1 MSDNPANR
9 NRTRRRVVRQA
20 GPPVEDDRTGIE
32 VREAALGAASPET
45 TAAEPN
51 AVADAGV
58 PAETAAS
65 KPVQTEK
72 STSAEPAVSKPAAA
86 STSTSAED
94 TESKTA
100 ETAESKPAKAADPI
114 DAESADTEPEI
125 VVGSGLVDDEP
136 VEDAAES
143 EDGEPDSRLRR
154 IYVSL
159 GRLGSV
165 AAVVALVSVL
175 VLIGSGG
182 LFFYHQHRADALR
195 DRRAEYV
202 QVAKQAY
209 LDMVTVKSDTADQDI
224 DRLLS
229 VAGGG
234 LKDEYATNKDE
245 YKKLFE
251 QLKVQSSGK
260 VISAAIER
268 DDKDSAIVLLLA
280 QQTVSNVASNGPM
293 QKDYRFRVTVTRK
306 GDSVTAS
313 SMELVP

>member
-32 VREAALGAASPET
+32 VREAALGAAGPET
-45 TAAEPN
+45 TAAEPST
-51 AVADAGV
+51 VADAGAAGETAV
-58 PAETAAS
+58 PKPVQTAKSKPAETA
-65 KPVQTEK
+65 E
-72 STSAEPAVSKPAAA
+72 SKPAEA
-86 STSTSAED
+86 SKSTPAED
-94 TESKTA
+94 
-100 ETAESKPAKAADPI
+100 AESKPAKAADPI
-114 DAESADTEPEI
+114 DAESADAEPEI
-125 VVGSGLVDDEP
+125 VVGSGVADDEP

-143 EDGEPDSRLRR
+143 EDGEPDSRLRK

-165 AAVVALVSVL
+165 AAVVALVSAL

-182 LFFYHQHRADALR
+182 LFFYHQNRADALR

-268 DDKDSAIVLLLA
+268 DDKDSATVLLLA

>member
-20 GPPVEDDRTGIE
+20 GPPVEDDGAGIE
-32 VREAALGAASPET
+32 VQETIVEAVSPEA
-45 TAAEPN
+45 TAAEAAAPST
-51 AVADAGV
+51 AADA
-58 PAETAAS
+58 ATSEAS
-65 KPVQTEK
+65 EPK
-72 STSAEPAVSKPAAA
+72 SAEGVEAKLVEG
-86 STSTSAED
+86 AE
-94 TESKTA
+94 
-100 ETAESKPAKAADPI
+100 AK
-114 DAESADTEPEI
+114 
-125 VVGSGLVDDEP
+125 P
-136 VEDAAES
+136 VEDESSDPEPKIVIVPPSTGDAADES
-143 EDGEPDSRLRR
+143 AGDADESGNAVQPSRLRR
-154 IYVSL
+154 ITASL
-159 GRLGSV
+159 GRLGTV
-165 AAVVALVSVL
+165 AAVVALVSAL

-209 LDMVTVKSDTADQDI
+209 LDMVTVKSETADQDI
-224 DRLLS
+224 DRLLQ
-229 VAGGG
+229 VAGGNI
-234 LKDEYATNKDE
+234 KDEFATNRDE

-268 DDKDSAIVLLLA
+268 DDSDSATVLLLA

-306 GDSVTAS
+306 GDTVAAS

>member
-20 GPPVEDDRTGIE
+20 GPPVEDDRAGIE
-32 VREAALGAASPET
+32 VQETIVEAVSPEATAVEAAAPSPVADAATPE
-45 TAAEPN
+45 AAEPKP
-51 AVADAGV
+51 VAD
-58 PAETAAS
+58 
-65 KPVQTEK
+65 
-72 STSAEPAVSKPAAA
+72 KPAG
-86 STSTSAED
+86 
-94 TESKTA
+94 
-100 ETAESKPAKAADPI
+100 
-114 DAESADTEPEI
+114 DAEAKQTGNMEGNPVEDESSDPEPEI
-125 VVGSGLVDDEP
+125 VIAPPAAGDATDESA
-136 VEDAAES
+136 EDADES
-143 EDGEPDSRLRR
+143 EDGAQPSRLRR
-154 IYVSL
+154 ITASL
-159 GRLGSV
+159 GRLGTV
-165 AAVVALVSVL
+165 AAVVALVSAL

-182 LFFYHQHRADALR
+182 LFFYHQNRADALR

-224 DRLLS
+224 DRLLQ
-229 VAGGG
+229 VAGGSI
-234 LKDEYATNKDE
+234 KDEFATNRDE

-268 DDKDSAIVLLLA
+268 DDSDSATVLLLA

>member
-1 MSDNPANR
+1 MSENPANR
-9 NRTRRRVVRQA
+9 SRTRRRVVRQA
-20 GPPVEDDRTGIE
+20 GPPVEDDRAGIE
-32 VREAALGAASPET
+32 VQETTVEAVSPEATSVEAAAPSPAADAATPE
-45 TAAEPN
+45 AAEP
-51 AVADAGV
+51 
-58 PAETAAS
+58 
-65 KPVQTEK
+65 KPVD
-72 STSAEPAVSKPAAA
+72 KPAA
-86 STSTSAED
+86 
-94 TESKTA
+94 
-100 ETAESKPAKAADPI
+100 
-114 DAESADTEPEI
+114 DAEAKPVEDESSDPEPEI
-125 VVGSGLVDDEP
+125 VIAPPAAGDATDESAADADES
-136 VEDAAES
+136 EDAAQ
-143 EDGEPDSRLRR
+143 PSRLRR
-154 IYVSL
+154 ITASL
-159 GRLGSV
+159 GRLGTV
-165 AAVVALVSVL
+165 AAVVALVSAL

-224 DRLLS
+224 DRLLQ
-229 VAGGG
+229 VAGGSI
-234 LKDEYATNKDE
+234 KDEFATNRDE

-268 DDKDSAIVLLLA
+268 DDSDSATVLLLA

>member
-1 MSDNPANR
+1 MSENPANR
-9 NRTRRRVVRQA
+9 SRTRRRVVRQA
-20 GPPVEDDRTGIE
+20 GPPVEDDRAGIE
-32 VREAALGAASPET
+32 VQETTVEAVSPEATSVEAAAPSPAADAATPE
-45 TAAEPN
+45 AAEP
-51 AVADAGV
+51 
-58 PAETAAS
+58 
-65 KPVQTEK
+65 KPVD
-72 STSAEPAVSKPAAA
+72 KPAA
-86 STSTSAED
+86 
-94 TESKTA
+94 
-100 ETAESKPAKAADPI
+100 
-114 DAESADTEPEI
+114 DAEAKPVEDESSDPEPEI
-125 VVGSGLVDDEP
+125 VIAPPAAGDATDESAADADES
-136 VEDAAES
+136 EDAAQ
-143 EDGEPDSRLRR
+143 PSRLRR
-154 IYVSL
+154 ITASL
-159 GRLGSV
+159 GRLGTV
-165 AAVVALVSVL
+165 AAVVALVSAL

-224 DRLLS
+224 DRLLQ
-229 VAGGG
+229 VAGGSI
-234 LKDEYATNKDE
+234 KDEFATNRDE

-268 DDKDSAIVLLLA
+268 DDSDSATVLLLA

-306 GDSVTAS
+306 GGSVTAS

>member
-20 GPPVEDDRTGIE
+20 GPPVEDERTGIE
-32 VREAALGAASPET
+32 VREAPLGAVSPET
-45 TAAEPN
+45 TAAEPS
-51 AVADAGV
+51 AVADAGAS
-58 PAETAAS
+58 AETAAS

-72 STSAEPAVSKPAAA
+72 STPAEAAEPKP
-86 STSTSAED
+86 
-94 TESKTA
+94 A

-114 DAESADTEPEI
+114 DAESADAEPEI
-125 VVGSGLVDDEP
+125 VVGSGVAEDEP
-136 VEDAAES
+136 VEDATES
-143 EDGEPDSRLRR
+143 EEGEPDSRLRR

-165 AAVVALVSVL
+165 AAVVALVSAL